1 VTCHGLAPSVALLAL
16 SGCSWIAVTGPTS
29 PEAPCTENAAAPIGD
44 AAVATPALALG
55 LAALSYAAFARCNG
69 DFDHCGYGPQAVG
82 LVFGLPL
89 TAIGGVFAA
98 SAYSGF
104 TNVSKCRRLH
114 GHEISRRE
122 RTRTPV
128 AGY

>member
-1 VTCHGLAPSVALLAL
+1 MFRAVTVLAL
-16 SGCSWIAVTGPTS
+16 SGCSWLAVTKPTT
-29 PEAPCTENAAAPIGD
+29 PDRPCTENAAAPIGD
-44 AAVATPALALG
+44 TAVATPTLTLG

-82 LVFGLPL
+82 LAFGVPL
-89 TAIGGVFAA
+89 TLIGSVFAA

-104 TNVSKCRRLH
+104 SNVSSCRRMH

-122 RTRTPV
+122 RIRRLV

>member
-1 VTCHGLAPSVALLAL
+1 MRVTVTVSVALAL
-16 SGCSWIAVTGPTS
+16 CGCSVVAVTKPTT
-29 PEAPCTENAAAPIGD
+29 PDAPCTENAAAPIAD
-44 AAVATPALALG
+44 SAVAFPALTLG
-55 LAALSYAAFARCNG
+55 LAALAYAAFARCDG

-89 TAIGGVFAA
+89 TAIGSAFAA

-104 TNVSKCRRLH
+104 SNVSKCRRMH

-122 RTRTPV
+122 RTRRLV